1 MVKKNLGIDGPIY
14 VAPNVNVY
22 AEKPKEP
29 ETNTGIM
36 GLVRAIGRDLIGAD
50 PDKYMY
56 SEGLSLAPVKKDIE
70 TGKIQPSFPGV
81 FRSAAQEVKR
91 VGALPGKAVRGEEVS
106 PQEATDFA
114 LTFTGASVLAPKPS
128 GVVATMG
135 IGKAPQPQKIKPEK
149 TKFGTYSKLEESILN
164 LPQDK
169 YQAKDVLSKLQK
181 TEGVKEDELKWTG
194 IGNLLEGKDK
204 VTKQE
209 LVDHIQQNRVNIA
222 EMPLGVMDRSIQN
235 PGLFSVARVSTNLEK
250 RKESSLS
257 KELKELDVA
266 RTQARIDAEIQRGDT
281 SPFTKSSILR
291 SKIDRLINSIALKQR
306 ELEDLR
312 KSQVYN
318 GSVIGERSEKGLVN
332 TMNEIEKS
340 VDELIKPQV
349 LRDTIDEGKGFEFAL
364 EAAAGKENP
373 IASISPTAGIR
384 NQNSIKKDTYWA
396 VGSPDYGYKI
406 MRNNEL
412 AFDAN
417 KGVTSDAFKKD
428 FDRVFGEK
436 LASDGFPLME
446 VSSLNNKY
454 LKLDEPR
461 MQTVINNLNGKANM
475 VGKVQYPQ
483 YTLPPQKIEKENPFG
498 RKYMADIMI
507 KDPEAN
513 YREIPVGFDDAT
525 LAKVQQKQRELGE
538 GVGKL
543 ETATTQG
550 QTRSHYGMNEIGF
563 YNVQDRNLP
572 GFGKTFSVEHLQSDY
587 GAAKGKLKQAAKG
600 IYLDKES
607 VRLATQPRY
616 TDEQLA
622 KLIPKEMVKGIK
634 VPENYGSFYVATPYD
649 YLKQAADGNH
659 FDFLISRYDDRT
671 IIPPLD
677 EILKVLNPMQ
687 RRRYEAMT
695 KRLDD
700 TLDKIDFAS
709 AKKGKVVGADRIKQY
724 DEGLIT
730 AGEAMNVLVP
740 SAPITTKEPDVIKLL
755 IRTALQ
761 RAAREDYDAISFP
774 SGEVISTMQ
783 AINPGQKGI
792 TIYDK
797 ILPKE
802 INKIMKKIGGKKYDD
817 DNYFTKKEFYSS
829 DKDPT
834 SPDMYN
840 QQRYSSSDPA
850 EVVIDTDMLPEDNFL
865 RVIPLSKEI
874 KKKLLEEGA
883 ETFKE
888 GGSIIASNPYGN
900 YEPRAI

>member
-14 VAPNVNVY
+14 VAPDVNVY
-22 AEKPKEP
+22 AEKPKEIP
-29 ETNTGIM
+29 TLYGRVKSFAEGDPNKSY
-36 GLVRAIGRDLIGAD
+36 GLVAPISKDKKTGEVDYLFKNFKLNFKETAPMLIRGLVGDLARSIDMPARA
-50 PDKYMY
+50 M
-56 SEGLSLAPVKKDIE
+56 
-70 TGKIQPSFPGV
+70 
-81 FRSAAQEVKR
+81 
-91 VGALPGKAVRGEEVS
+91 RGERIS
-106 PQEATDFA
+106 PEEGTLFG
-114 LTFTGASVLAPKPS
+114 LTFTGASILAPKPK

-135 IGKAPQPQKIKPEK
+135 IGKAPQTQKIKPEK

-209 LVDHIQQNRVNIA
+209 LIDHIQDNRVNIS

-235 PGLFSVARVSTNLEK
+235 PGLFSVARVTTNLEK
-250 RKESSLS
+250 RKESLLS
-257 KELKELDVA
+257 KELEELDVA

-281 SPFTKSSILR
+281 SPFTKSSSLR
-291 SKIDRLINSIALKQR
+291 SKIDRLTNSMALKQR

-312 KSQVYN
+312 KNKVYN

-349 LRDTIDEGKGFEFAL
+349 LRDIPGDPPKD
-364 EAAAGKENP
+364 NP
-373 IASISPTAGIR
+373 IASISPVAGIR
-384 NQNSIKKDTYWA
+384 NKNSIKKDTYWA
-396 VGSPDYGYKI
+396 VGSSEHGFKI

-412 AFDAN
+412 AFDAS

-428 FDRVFGEK
+428 FDRVFGEDI
-436 LASDGFPLME
+436 ASAGFKDEGAFSP
-446 VSSLNNKY
+446 LNNKY

-461 MQTVINNLNGKANM
+461 MQTVINNLNGKANL
-475 VGKVQYPQ
+475 VGQVRYPQ
-483 YTLPPQKIEKENPFG
+483 YTLSPQKIKKGNKFEEVG
-498 RKYMADIMI
+498 IQSS
-507 KDPEAN
+507 EVN

-525 LAKVQQKQRELGE
+525 LTRVQQKQRALGE

-543 ETATTQG
+543 ETETGQG

-587 GAAKGKLKQAAKG
+587 GAAKGKLKLVAKQL
-600 IYLDKES
+600 YLNKEE
-607 VRLATQPRY
+607 VRNATKVRY
-616 TDEQLA
+616 TDEQKK
-622 KLIPKEMVKGIK
+622 KLIPKRMLEGLKTPGPI
-634 VPENYGSFYVATPYD
+634 YVASPYD
-649 YLKQAADGNH
+649 YLKQSLDDNH
-659 FDFLISRYDDRT
+659 FNYLRSEYGNNT

-677 EILKVLNPMQ
+677 EILKVLNSMQ

-700 TLDKIDFAS
+700 SLDQIDFAS
-709 AKKGKVVGADRIKQY
+709 AKKGKAVTADRIKQY

-730 AGEAMNVLVP
+730 AGEAMGVLVP
-740 SAPITTKEPDVIKLL
+740 SAPITTKEPDVIKLM

-774 SGEVISTMQ
+774 SGEVISTID
-783 AINPGQKGI
+783 AINPGQRGI

-834 SPDMYN
+834 SPDLSHAHN
-840 QQRYSSSDPA
+840 ADLKLPRD
-850 EVVIDTDMLPEDNFL
+850 LPEDNFL

-874 KKKLLEEGA
+874 KKKLLEAGA

>member
-14 VAPNVNVY
+14 VAPDVNVY

-56 SEGLSLAPVKKDIE
+56 SEGLSFAPVRKDIE
-70 TGKIQPSFPGV
+70 TGKIQPSFPGI
-81 FRSAAQEVKR
+81 FRSAAQEIKR
-91 VGALPGKAVRGEEVS
+91 VGAFPGKAVRGEEVS

-135 IGKAPQPQKIKPEK
+135 IGKAPQTQKIKPEK

-194 IGNLLEGKDK
+194 IGDLLEGKDK

-209 LVDHIQQNRVNIA
+209 LVDHIQKNKVNIA
-222 EMPLGVMDRSIQN
+222 EVPLGLVDEELRRPSPFEITRQMTDAEREESIRLATMASQYRSGSPEREQY
-235 PGLFSVARVSTNLEK
+235 
-250 RKESSLS
+250 
-257 KELKELDVA
+257 D
-266 RTQARIDAEIQRGDT
+266 QARLALIRSRRDTGHVVGSVVEGDESLVDLDAEVRKYATETGAKVKDVTLGASVKDRG
-281 SPFTKSSILR
+281 
-291 SKIDRLINSIALKQR
+291 
-306 ELEDLR
+306 
-312 KSQVYN
+312 
-318 GSVIGERSEKGLVN
+318 
-332 TMNEIEKS
+332 IE
-340 VDELIKPQV
+340 
-349 LRDTIDEGKGFEFAL
+349 
-364 EAAAGKENP
+364 
-373 IASISPTAGIR
+373 
-384 NQNSIKKDTYWA
+384 QNTYWA
-396 VGSPDYGYKI
+396 VGSPAYGYKI

-412 AFDAN
+412 AFDAST
-417 KGVTSDAFKKD
+417 GVTSNAFKKD
-428 FDRVFGEK
+428 FERVLGEEANG
-436 LASDGFPLME
+436 LEEIYIDPSN
-446 VSSLNNKY
+446 SSFMVA
-454 LKLDEPR
+454 DTPQ
-461 MQTVINNLNGKANM
+461 MQTLINNLNNEKSLAGS
-475 VGKVQYPQ
+475 VRYPQ
-483 YTLPPQKIEKENPFG
+483 YTLSPQKIKKGNKFEEVG
-498 RKYMADIMI
+498 IQSS
-507 KDPEAN
+507 EVN

-525 LAKVQQKQRELGE
+525 LSRVQQKQRELGE

-543 ETATTQG
+543 ETETRQG
-550 QTRSHYGMNEIGF
+550 QTKTHYGMNEIGF

-587 GAAKGKLKQAAKG
+587 GAAKGKLKLVAKQL
-600 IYLDKES
+600 YLNDEK

-616 TDEQLA
+616 TTEQKR
-622 KLIPKEMVKGIK
+622 KLIPKEMQREATKTIPNNFG
-634 VPENYGSFYVATPYD
+634 NFYIATPYD
-649 YLKQAADGNH
+649 YLKQSLDGNH
-659 FDFLISRYDDRT
+659 FNSLRSKYDDYNYPQNKT

-677 EILKVLNPMQ
+677 EILKVLNPLQ
-687 RRRYEAMT
+687 KRRYEAMK

-700 TLDKIDFAS
+700 SLDQIDFAS
-709 AKKGKVVGADRIKQY
+709 AKKGKAVTADKIKQY

-730 AGEAMNVLVP
+730 EGEAMGVLVP
-740 SAPITTKEPDVIKLL
+740 SAPITTKEPDVIKLM

-774 SGEVISTMQ
+774 SGEVISTID
-783 AINPGQKGI
+783 AIDPGQKGI

-834 SPDMYN
+834 SPDMPS
-840 QQRYSSSDPA
+840 QRRGQ
-850 EVVIDTDMLPEDNFL
+850 VIDTDVLPEDNFL